1 MIKRKTKN
9 EKNNK
14 TKTKKRIRT
23 KQKTKKRIK
32 QKPTNSFHTI
42 SRVCH

>member
-14 TKTKKRIRT
+14 TKTKKRIKQR
-23 KQKTKKRIK
+23 QKTKKRIK
-32 QKPTNSFHTI
+32 QNETNSFHAI